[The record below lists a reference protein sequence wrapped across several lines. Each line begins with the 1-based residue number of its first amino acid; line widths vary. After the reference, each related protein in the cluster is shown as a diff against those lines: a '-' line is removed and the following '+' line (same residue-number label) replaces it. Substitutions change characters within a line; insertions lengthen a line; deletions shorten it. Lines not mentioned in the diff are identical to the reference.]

1 MPSRLARRF
10 LFAKIILS
18 LEKPILPD
26 FAYAVITPVC
36 EIGVG
41 IRHTAAEKVPTRSMK
56 MAGAEMYRCLAKI
69 TEVNVTNLLDR
80 LTTMSK

>member
-1 MPSRLARRF
+1 MVPFR
-10 LFAKIILS
+10 KIILS

-41 IRHTAAEKVPTRSMK
+41 IRHTATEKVPTMSMK
-56 MAGAEMYRCLAKI
+56 MAGC
-69 TEVNVTNLLDR
+69 
-80 LTTMSK
+80 